1 MAKDSKY
8 WKGVDLDGT
17 LAHYDEWEGEQNIG
31 DPIPAMMKRVK
42 QWIAEGETVKIMTAR
57 AGTPL
62 GVKYVK
68 KWLAKHGLGDLEVTN
83 VKDYHMTVLYDD
95 RAVEVIKNTGEFGRN
110 ERDSER

>member
-8 WKGVDLDGT
+8 WRGVDLDGT

-57 AGTPL
+57 ACTPL
-62 GVKYVK
+62 GTKYVK

-83 VKDYHMTVLYDD
+83 VKDYHMTELWDD
-95 RAVEVIKNTGEFGRN
+95 RAVEVIKNTGEPFN
-110 ERDSER
+110 DEHAKE